1 MEKQNEKT
9 SMSFFDKIGASFQRK
24 GFRSGLYATVT
35 SILVIVAVV
44 IVNLIASASGVQK
57 DLTATGEKSLT
68 KETKELLEGLE
79 DDLTFY
85 YLTKEGQTLSWLEP
99 SYEMYMDL
107 YEASSDRITF
117 ETVDLLLNP
126 KFAEQYTDKTVVQYS
141 IIVVNEATGLSRYI
155 SVQDMVLTETTLDQY
170 TFQYQEVPVG
180 LDIEGQLNAA
190 IRYVVSG
197 QETNFYAVT
206 GHGENPLGTEGKK
219 LLGKANII
227 YNTFESMTASQ
238 VPEDCDVLFIT
249 IPANDYTDE
258 ELKMF
263 KEYADRGGDFL
274 ILAEKQD
281 NAANYDRLLAYCG
294 VQVEKRVIL
303 EGDSSRHNPASQLEL
318 YPIIESTN
326 EITNNL
332 STANYLPL
340 RNAYAL
346 SVVKDTVHDIKVS
359 KMLSTSDA
367 AYAKSVENGKIS
379 STTKQEG
386 DSVGPFHVGLYLE
399 NTETKS
405 EAVVLSGG
413 YAFAEPYL
421 ALSNYANASLLTG
434 SVNYMTD
441 AGEVSAIR
449 TLSFDSE
456 EMLTINAA
464 QANTIAIILVIIVPV
479 LLIVAGVCIML
490 RRRNR

>member
-117 ETVDLLLNP
+117 EKVDLLLNP
-126 KFAEQYTDKTVVQYS
+126 KFAEKYTDKTVVQYS

-155 SVQDMVLTETTLDQY
+155 SVQDMVLTETTMDQY

-206 GHGENPLGTEGKK
+206 GHGETMLGTEGKK

-249 IPANDYTDE
+249 MPANDYTDE

-281 NAANYDRLLAYCG
+281 NVANYDRLLAYCG
-294 VQVEKRVIL
+294 VQVENRIIL
-303 EGDSSRHNPASQLEL
+303 EGDSTRHDPSSQLEL
-318 YPIIESTN
+318 YPIMESTN
-326 EITNNL
+326 EITKDL
-332 STANYLPL
+332 SAANYLPL

-346 SVVKDTVHDIKVS
+346 SAVKDTVHDIKVS

-379 STTKQEG
+379 PTKQEG
-386 DSVGPFHVGLYLE
+386 DPVGPFHVGLYLE

-413 YAFAEPYL
+413 YAFNDKYL
-421 ALSNYANASLLTG
+421 VMSNYANASLLTG

-464 QANTIAIILVIIVPV
+464 QANTIAIILVVVVPV

>member
-238 VPEDCDVLFIT
+238 VP
-249 IPANDYTDE
+249 
-258 ELKMF
+258 
-263 KEYADRGGDFL
+263 
-274 ILAEKQD
+274 
-281 NAANYDRLLAYCG
+281 
-294 VQVEKRVIL
+294 
-303 EGDSSRHNPASQLEL
+303 
-318 YPIIESTN
+318 
-326 EITNNL
+326 
-332 STANYLPL
+332 
-340 RNAYAL
+340 
-346 SVVKDTVHDIKVS
+346 
-359 KMLSTSDA
+359 
-367 AYAKSVENGKIS
+367 
-379 STTKQEG
+379 
-386 DSVGPFHVGLYLE
+386 
-399 NTETKS
+399 
-405 EAVVLSGG
+405 
-413 YAFAEPYL
+413 
-421 ALSNYANASLLTG
+421 
-434 SVNYMTD
+434 
-441 AGEVSAIR
+441 
-449 TLSFDSE
+449 
-456 EMLTINAA
+456 
-464 QANTIAIILVIIVPV
+464 
-479 LLIVAGVCIML
+479 
-490 RRRNR
+490 